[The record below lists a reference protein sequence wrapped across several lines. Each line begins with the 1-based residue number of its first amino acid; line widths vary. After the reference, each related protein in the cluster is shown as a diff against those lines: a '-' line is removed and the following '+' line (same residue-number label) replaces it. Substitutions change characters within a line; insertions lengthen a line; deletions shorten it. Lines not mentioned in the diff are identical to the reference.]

1 MILAISIIISISR
14 SVYMLFYYNIFNEA
28 IIAYVELYGSDCLLV
43 LLKIIDLLVCLSN
56 IDMFTHMFSC
66 II

>member
-1 MILAISIIISISR
+1 MILAISIIILIFR

-28 IIAYVELYGSDCLLV
+28 IIAYVELYRSDCLLV
-43 LLKIIDLLVCLSN
+43 LLKITDLLVCLSN
-56 IDMFTHMFSC
+56 TDMFTRMFSC